1 MEEKKG
7 VLTEI
12 IFHNEENGYTVGVFE
27 TEEEY
32 FTCVGCIAEPRKG
45 ATYRLTGEFG
55 VHPGYGEQFSF
66 TACEEVMPEG
76 TDEIMAFLASG
87 TVKGIGPK
95 TAALIVD
102 KFGEDTLR
110 IMEESPER
118 LTEISGI
125 GEKKAKQIGES
136 YAVRREFAG
145 VSLHFQ
151 KYGITSDQ
159 AYKLYRAY
167 GADAVA
173 LIEENPYRLVDE
185 VYGFGF
191 KRADA
196 IAEKLG
202 IEKESPFRISSGITY
217 ALWFYAG
224 EGSAYVPLDELCEKV
239 SGLLDV
245 APDKVRDMIVTMAF
259 EGKVQLDTVAGVTS
273 VYLFLFYEAEQRV
286 CRNLHLIKNVRIK
299 PLKADPDSMI
309 AMTEREKG
317 ITLSDRQKEAV
328 KNSITGGFSV
338 ITGGPGTGKT
348 TIINT
353 IINIFEYSGLK
364 TAIAAPTGR
373 AAKRITE
380 TSGRY
385 ASTVHRLLEY
395 YYNDAAD
402 EMVFGRND
410 ENRLEYDAVIVDE
423 ASMIDILLMK
433 ALTDAIAPG
442 TRFIMVGDADQLPS
456 VGAGNVLADIIESDY
471 ANTSRLTEIFR
482 QAGESLI
489 VVNAHRINK
498 GEYPSYNEKDKDFF
512 FMERRREQDVSEL
525 IKDLVT
531 RRLKTYYDDL
541 DPVRDIQVLTPAKK
555 GALGSVTLNRMLQ
568 EALNP
573 PASGVP
579 EKKYGDRVF
588 RTGDKVM
595 QIRNNYQIGWKSRRD
610 FSEGEG
616 IFNGDVGFIQSID
629 KESGILSVLF
639 DEDKVAEYDFS
650 MLDELELAYAVTVH
664 KSQGSEFPVV
674 VMPVMWFP
682 PVLATRNL
690 LYTAVTRG
698 KRAVVLCGSEE
709 RIRAMVDNNRIS
721 LRYSGLK
728 SRLSDMLMREER
740 DQG

>member
-45 ATYRLTGEFG
+45 ATYRLTGEFR

-76 TDEIMAFLASG
+76 TDEIRAFLASG
-87 TVKGIGPK
+87 ALKGIGPK

-286 CRNLHLIKNVRIK
+286 CRNLHIIKNVRIK

-498 GEYPSYNEKDKDFF
+498 GE
-512 FMERRREQDVSEL
+512 
-525 IKDLVT
+525 
-531 RRLKTYYDDL
+531 
-541 DPVRDIQVLTPAKK
+541 
-555 GALGSVTLNRMLQ
+555 
-568 EALNP
+568 
-573 PASGVP
+573 
-579 EKKYGDRVF
+579 
-588 RTGDKVM
+588 
-595 QIRNNYQIGWKSRRD
+595 
-610 FSEGEG
+610 
-616 IFNGDVGFIQSID
+616 
-629 KESGILSVLF
+629 
-639 DEDKVAEYDFS
+639 
-650 MLDELELAYAVTVH
+650 
-664 KSQGSEFPVV
+664 
-674 VMPVMWFP
+674 
-682 PVLATRNL
+682 
-690 LYTAVTRG
+690 
-698 KRAVVLCGSEE
+698 
-709 RIRAMVDNNRIS
+709 
-721 LRYSGLK
+721 
-728 SRLSDMLMREER
+728 
-740 DQG
+740 

>member
-45 ATYRLTGEFG
+45 ATYRLTGEFR

-76 TDEIMAFLASG
+76 TDEIRAFLASG
-87 TVKGIGPK
+87 ALKGIGPK

-202 IEKESPFRISSGITY
+202 VEKESPFRISSGITY

-650 MLDELELAYAVTVH
+650 MLDELELAY
-664 KSQGSEFPVV
+664 SEFPVV